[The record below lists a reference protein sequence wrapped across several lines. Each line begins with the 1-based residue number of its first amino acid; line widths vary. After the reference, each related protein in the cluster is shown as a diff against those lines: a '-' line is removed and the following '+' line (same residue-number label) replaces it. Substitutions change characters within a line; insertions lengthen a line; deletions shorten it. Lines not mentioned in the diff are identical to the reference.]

1 MEPSRGVIAACAL
14 FCALVLGI
22 FGYLLF
28 GQGSG
33 KSTLCYTFPNRS
45 YPQGL
50 MQEIQGK
57 VCTTSAPIQAIAK
70 NYNQC
75 VPAESADQCGYELM
89 SYLASSSATPEDNA
103 KVTLL
108 VLTAA
113 RGQ

>member
-1 MEPSRGVIAACAL
+1 MKKIITIL
-14 FCALVLGI
+14 ALVAVAAI
-22 FGYLLF
+22 WFGV
-28 GQGSG
+28 GWEVKAKTS
-33 KSTLCYTFPNRS
+33 SSSALCYTFPNRS